1 MTTSP
6 SRTGSLFLQLGKLT
20 TEKRN
25 PRSREIDRLD
35 VESVLRVINREDGR
49 VAAAVQ
55 KEIPRIAE
63 AVRMVS
69 AALKKGGRLLY
80 VGAGTSGRLG
90 VLDAAE
96 CPPTF
101 GTDPSRIVGIMAGGR
116 NAVFRSREG
125 AEDSA
130 VEGRRAIR
138 AARAGPGDVVCGI
151 AASVRTPFVGAAL
164 RAAKKAGAGT
174 ILLTTNPRSL
184 LRTKAFAPLRK
195 NADVLISPDVGPEV
209 VMGSTRMKSGTA
221 QKMVLN
227 MLTTGAMVS
236 LGKVYENMMVDL
248 RLNSRKLEERA
259 RRVLMISTGAS
270 YATASRKLSDAG
282 GHVKTAIVMIR
293 TGAGAEGARRL
304 LELAEGFVHRA
315 VTAGRAG
322 SRPGTPEG
330 RGGRK
335 SKKSKTPKRPA
346 KKR

>member
-1 MTTSP
+1 MTNSP

-63 AVRMVS
+63 AVRMIS
-69 AALKKGGRLLY
+69 EALKRGGRLLY

-116 NAVFRSREG
+116 SAVFRSREG
-125 AEDSA
+125 AEDNA
-130 VEGRRAIR
+130 VEGRKAIR
-138 AARAGPGDVVCGI
+138 VARAGPGDVVCGI

-164 RAAKKAGAGT
+164 GAAKKAGSGT
-174 ILLTTNPRSL
+174 ILVTTNPRSL
-184 LRTKAFAPLRK
+184 LRTKDFAPLRK
-195 NADVLISPDVGPEV
+195 NADILISPDVGPEV

-270 YATASRKLSDAG
+270 YATASRKLSAAG

-304 LELAEGFVHRA
+304 LDAAGGFVHRA
-315 VTAGRAG
+315 VTAGN
-322 SRPGTPEG
+322 RPGTPVRQG
-330 RGGRK
+330 RR
-335 SKKSKTPKRPA
+335 SKKSKTRKRTA
-346 KKR
+346 TKR